1 MREGYKIVDDQAGA
15 RSANRP
21 PPKPGEKVMTR
32 EAFDKLNPIARCDKI
47 LKEGYRVVD

>member
-32 EAFDKLNPIARCDKI
+32 EAFDKLNPIARSDKI